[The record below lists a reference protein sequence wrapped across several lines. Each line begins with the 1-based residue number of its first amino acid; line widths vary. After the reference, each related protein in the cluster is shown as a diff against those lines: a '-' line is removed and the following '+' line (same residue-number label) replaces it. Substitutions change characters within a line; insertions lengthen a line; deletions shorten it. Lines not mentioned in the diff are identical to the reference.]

1 MRVCVGY
8 SMSEPDLIIK
18 VIKLVVE
25 RKCVVIIDTLAHP
38 VVFLQKCIIV
48 KIEVLALFASRDL
61 ILEVLYV
68 VTVSLP
74 AIQVS

>member
-1 MRVCVGY
+1 MRVGVGD

-18 VIKLVVE
+18 VLKLVVE
-25 RKCVVIIDTLAHP
+25 RQCVVIIDTLAHP

-48 KIEVLALFASRDL
+48 KIVVLALFASRDL

-74 AIQVS
+74 AIKVT